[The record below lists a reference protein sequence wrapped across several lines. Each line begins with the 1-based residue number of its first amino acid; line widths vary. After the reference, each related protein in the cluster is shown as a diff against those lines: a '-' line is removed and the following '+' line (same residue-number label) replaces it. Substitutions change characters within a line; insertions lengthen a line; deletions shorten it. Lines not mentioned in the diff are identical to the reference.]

1 MAPKVT
7 SSSTRN
13 KGKAS
18 KPVTKGQSPQ
28 RANRQRVST
37 AQVTTGSNGKPA
49 AGGGRVTNASQRTNT
64 GSAPVTGNGR
74 PALPPGQRGGAL
86 ATNTKP
92 PATRPQL
99 SGTKPPARLPGG
111 TGGADSVRGSG
122 VRTGQPGA
130 ARPALPASP
139 AKPPAKPPVSGA
151 RRLGGGLV
159 SGTLLTAAAGK
170 AIETLGR
177 AAQPSEWNRVSREL
191 KDRGY
196 AGGAVKPDANGR
208 SSRGIRVSDKANKR
222 DYVSA
227 PTGSQEYNDYR
238 RKQIEAE
245 KQRLKNVGNPPAR
258 SSSSSSPA
266 RMPSSVTRSSAPKA
280 PTAPAKPG
288 QKWDDFNPNRGT
300 SKTNNPLMKDMIGR
314 MKDREDKA
322 QASSAS
328 KLTSKFNTESNFSGE
343 KLDGSMYKDSFKKK
357 KKS

>member
-28 RANRQRVST
+28 RANRQSMST
-37 AQVTTGSNGKPA
+37 AQVTRG
-49 AGGGRVTNASQRTNT
+49 GGGRGGSATVTNSSQRTNT
-64 GSAPVTGNGR
+64 GSARVTGNGR

-92 PATRPQL
+92 PAARPQL

-130 ARPALPASP
+130 ARPALPASVTRP
-139 AKPPAKPPVSGA
+139 AGVKPSISMGGA
-151 RRLGGGLV
+151 RGAVIGALGTAVADPL
-159 SGTLLTAAAGK
+159 GTALGNQLGK
-170 AIETLGR
+170 ILKPLGR
-177 AAQPSEWNRVSREL
+177 AIDDRLPGINSKDEARRREAATPLPQMTPAQRAKAVRLEQAQP
-191 KDRGY
+191 KPPT
-196 AGGAVKPDANGR
+196 AVTR
-208 SSRGIRVSDKANKR
+208 SSSGGSGGRGSSGGSGSSR
-222 DYVSA
+222 SA
-227 PTGSQEYNDYR
+227 SR
-238 RKQIEAE
+238 SSA
-245 KQRLKNVGNPPAR
+245 PAR
-258 SSSSSSPA
+258 SS
-266 RMPSSVTRSSAPKA
+266 T

-300 SKTNNPLMKDMIGR
+300 SKTNNPLMKDMVGR

-328 KLTSKFNTESNFSGE
+328 KLSSKFNTESNFSGE
-343 KLDGSMYKDSFKKK
+343 KLDGSMYKDSFKRK